1 MSRSWQQT
9 VDMTSNRSLT
19 ATKEI
24 QKETRK
30 TVYVKKYWLVEIF
43 AYLPVKSVV
52 SFIKETDP
60 MLEVTLNVQLLESP
74 HLEGTPFISTGFQT
88 DP

>member
-1 MSRSWQQT
+1 LDNMSRSWQQT

-30 TVYVKKYWLVEIF
+30 TATVKRYWLV
-43 AYLPVKSVV
+43 
-52 SFIKETDP
+52 
-60 MLEVTLNVQLLESP
+60 
-74 HLEGTPFISTGFQT
+74 
-88 DP
+88 